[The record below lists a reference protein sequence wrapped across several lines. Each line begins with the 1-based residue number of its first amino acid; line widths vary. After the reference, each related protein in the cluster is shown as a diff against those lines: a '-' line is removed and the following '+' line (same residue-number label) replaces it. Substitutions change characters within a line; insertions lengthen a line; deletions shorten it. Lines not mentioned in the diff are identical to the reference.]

1 MRMSTSPSVSRN
13 SLSGIPEPLCNKC
26 AGPDPVRRVKSP
38 VGPSADGHGRTQT
51 SEHPCLPSLPRSC
64 MWAGVWCCHC
74 QLRTTKWPQ
83 ASVHVECNNHLPE
96 PCASFSPLKRDIIK
110 QMGRL
115 KPVSY
120 GSDLLSS
127 NKQDWFPKN
136 HFEMRKQRSQ
146 KAENDARNTHKG
158 ILSVTPMRSL
168 WLILLSLNIRSKS

>member
-1 MRMSTSPSVSRN
+1 MRMSTSPSVSWN

-26 AGPDPVRRVKSP
+26 ERSDTVRRVKSP
-38 VGPSADGHGRTQT
+38 VGPSTDRHGQTQT
-51 SEHPCLPSLPRSC
+51 SEHPCHHFQGPC

-74 QLRTTKWPQ
+74 QLGTTKRPQ
-83 ASVHVECNNHLPE
+83 ASVHVECNNHPLE
-96 PCASFSPLKRDIIK
+96 PCASFSPLKWDILK
-110 QMGRL
+110 KMGRL

-146 KAENDARNTHKG
+146 KAENGARNTHKG